1 MRKFILLILISGFG
15 HTHAQSLES
24 FIQES
29 LENNYD
35 IRITRTEADIAR
47 NNNTAGNAGFLP
59 VIDAGG
65 QYSISESN
73 TEQNFFNGEQ
83 RQGTGARNTGLN
95 GDVSF
100 NWRVFDGLRMF
111 ANRDRLSYLESIGD
125 ANVRFFI
132 DQTVSDIASIYY
144 EIIKEYRVLEILRS
158 SLEVSRYRFNLE
170 NARKKVGA
178 GTALDYN
185 QALVDYRSDSSL
197 IINQKAIIRQLEIE
211 LNRIAN
217 HNLSDSLTHDNQIPL
232 VRDLPSED
240 ELTQIAIENNQNL
253 EIARLN
259 ELVAESDIRFARAD
273 HYPMVDIFSN
283 YTYNRSTSEIGFV
296 ESNRSYGPQLGV
308 RVRMNLYNGGNV
320 NRQVRNAE
328 MQRDIALMSRESVEL
343 NVQAEILQQITLYKA
358 LIQRLAVAESNVVAA
373 GKALDVARAQLN
385 EGEIN
390 GIDFRVAQVTLISVQ
405 NNREQILY
413 SLKAVEITLLR
424 LMGRITNYF
433 I

>member
-1 MRKFILLILISGFG
+1 MRKFFLLILVFG
-15 HTHAQSLES
+15 LGQARAQSLES
-24 FIQES
+24 FIQEA
-29 LENNYD
+29 LEKNYD
-35 IRITRTEADIAR
+35 IRITRTEADIAE

-95 GDVSF
+95 GDIAF

-111 ANRDRLSYLESIGD
+111 ANRDRLSYLESIGVS
-125 ANVRFFI
+125 NVRFFI
-132 DQTVSDIASIYY
+132 DQTVADIASVYY
-144 EIIKEYRVLEILRS
+144 EIIKEYRVLEILKS
-158 SLEVSRYRFNLE
+158 SLTVSRYRFKLE
-170 NARKKVGA
+170 NARKQVGA
-178 GTALDYN
+178 GTALAYN

-197 IINQKAIIRQLEIE
+197 IINQEAIIKQLEIE

-217 HNLSDSLTHDNQIPL
+217 RNLSDSLTHNNEIPL
-232 VRDLPSED
+232 VRDLPGEN
-240 ELTQIAIENNQNL
+240 ELVQAAIESNQNL

-283 YTYNRSTSEIGFV
+283 YSYNRSTSEIGFV

-320 NRQVRNAE
+320 NREVRNAE
-328 MQRDIALMSRESVEL
+328 MQRNIALLSRESAEL
-343 NVQAEILQQITLYKA
+343 NIQAEIMQQVTLYQT
-358 LIQRLAVAESNVVAA
+358 LIERLAIADNNVISA

-390 GIDFRVAQVTLISVQ
+390 GIDFRVAQVTLINIQ
-405 NNREQILY
+405 NGREQILY
-413 SLKAVEITLLR
+413 SLKAVEINLLR